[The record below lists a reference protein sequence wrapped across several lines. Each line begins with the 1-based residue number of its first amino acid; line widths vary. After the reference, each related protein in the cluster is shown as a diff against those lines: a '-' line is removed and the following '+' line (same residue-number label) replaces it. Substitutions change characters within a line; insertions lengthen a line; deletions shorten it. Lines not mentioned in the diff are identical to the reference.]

1 LGILVDKKLD
11 MSQQC
16 ALAALKARAESSRV
30 ANRAREV
37 VVPLYLAFT
46 RPPPGELQPGTRPQN
61 KKVAKAAGVGPEES
75 HKDDERGLEHFSFED
90 RLRELG
96 TFRIENH

>member
-1 LGILVDKKLD
+1 MLLLSRRPTVSCAASHEGW
-11 MSQQC
+11 QQGKGGDC
-16 ALAALKARAESSRV
+16 
-30 ANRAREV
+30 
-37 VVPLYLAFT
+37 PLYLAFT